1 MSKFPKLTDES
12 KMPFSKYAGKKMSEV
27 PDWYLKHLLEERQD
41 VLKRF
46 PNLKEYIEDNLD
58 LITKNIELSKCQK

>member
-1 MSKFPKLTDES
+1 
-12 KMPFSKYAGKKMSEV
+12 MPFSKYAGLKMSEV
-27 PDWYLKHLLEERQD
+27 PDWYLKHLYDERQD

-58 LITKNIELSKCQK
+58 LITTNIQRQKQ